1 MPIRPRSGF
10 PSKHRNHILDRN
22 HEETIVPF
30 EINRDALLR
39 VEEHSIV
46 LLDRIILVTI
56 DLATDRD
63 DPPGQGRYLDLV
75 REMNPDLGDLLVL
88 ILPNEHTH
96 ADRLDNFDG
105 VFSC

>member
-30 EINRDALLR
+30 EIDRDALLG

-63 DPPGQGRYLDLV
+63 DPAGQGRYLDLV
-75 REMNPDLGDLLVL
+75 REMNPHLRDFFVL
-88 ILPNEHTH
+88 ILPDEHPH
-96 ADRLDNFDG
+96 ADRFDDLDG